1 MRFLR
6 DYLDDL
12 FYWLGALMIIFGAY
26 LLYPIA
32 ALFVAGGFC
41 LHFSYLIGKAKANQ

>member
-12 FYWLGALMIIFGAY
+12 LYWIGALMIIRGAY
-26 LLYPIA
+26 LLNPIA
-32 ALFVAGGFC
+32 ALFVAGAFC
-41 LHFSYLIGKAKANQ
+41 LHFSYLIGKARSR

>member
-1 MRFLR
+1 MSLGK
-6 DYLDDL
+6 YLDDI

-26 LLYPIA
+26 LLHPIA

-41 LHFSYLIGKAKANQ
+41 LHFSYLIGKAGVNQ